1 MKDLRII
8 LGDRVLPVNLGAARV
23 DPMLW
28 AQAQSIYAES
38 PAGSVLELR
47 AALVIVGLVADPL
60 RAATLALAGATG
72 YDVPR
77 LGGAVY
83 GLLEGAGVAPG
94 AALEGLRA
102 LLNEIKERSKPP
114 EVKPDPKPEA
124 RSSFVPEIP
133 DPYPGLT
140 RREETYPVFA
150 VRTAGKRSL
159 DVENERTEWR
169 AAGIA
174 HEGGRIASW
183 VAEVGA
189 ALGFVYEAPPTS
201 GPSSAG

>member
-8 LGDRVLPVNLGAARV
+8 LGDRVLPVNLVAARV

-28 AQAQSIYAES
+28 SQAMALYEQSL
-38 PAGSVLELR
+38 AGSVLELR
-47 AALVIVGLVADPL
+47 AALVLIGLLCDPL
-60 RAATLALAGATG
+60 RAATLARAGATG

-124 RSSFVPEIP
+124 PSFIPEIP

-140 RREETYPVFA
+140 RRGETYPVFA